1 MTYRELLEALL
12 ELPAESLEEEVKVV
26 RGINE
31 VFELCECILVDEIGE
46 PALKQELVIE
56 YNLPDEYPILL
67 I

>member
-31 VFELCECILVDEIGE
+31 VFELYECILVDEIGE